1 MLVLQLADP
10 LLLLSLLLAPFGPSV
25 LEPDLKEEEEEEER
39 MRLESGAQCV
49 SRKLN

>member
-25 LEPDLKEEEEEEER
+25 LEPDLKGEEEER